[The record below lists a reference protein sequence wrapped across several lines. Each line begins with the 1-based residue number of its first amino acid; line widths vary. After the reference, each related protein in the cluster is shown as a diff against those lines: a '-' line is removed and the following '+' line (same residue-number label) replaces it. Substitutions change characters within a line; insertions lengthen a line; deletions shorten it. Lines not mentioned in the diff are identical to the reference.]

1 MRVSKCELCPNDAG
15 DAALCEEC
23 EDEVRA
29 YHAHRSPYFNYAA
42 SILDDAPARLRSRP

>member
-1 MRVSKCELCPNDAG
+1 MNTCELCSEDAG

-29 YHAHRSPYFNYAA
+29 YHARSFNYAV
-42 SILDDAPARLRSRP
+42 SILDDVPARLRSRP